1 MPQHTPLSLALH
13 AFVGLRA
20 LPGDLT
26 ADNIDLTV
34 IVNNDL
40 EPGAVDGW
48 AESSD
53 RGGQIEILHHPK
65 APPIRVLVTLLHEVA
80 HLALP
85 EDEHHGRL
93 FRETFAAAAEEAW
106 GLDLGDELDADG
118 PGEGY
123 DSLQTQ
129 IEYRLRERTI
139 IMRLRLWWVRARRWL
154 GVLSSGDGL
163 DVGLADHLLLMGLEG
178 ESG

>member
-1 MPQHTPLSLALH
+1 MPDTDPLSLALH
-13 AFVGLRA
+13 AFVGLQV
-20 LPGDLT
+20 LPGDLD
-26 ADNIDLTV
+26 ADCIDLTV

-53 RGGQIEILHHPK
+53 RGGQIEIAHHPGTNP
-65 APPIRVLVTLLHEVA
+65 ARVLTVLLHEVV
-80 HLALP
+80 HLGLP
-85 EDEHHGRL
+85 EAEHHGRL